1 MSPLVTLPYQ
11 LEDGVD
17 LALGSEVIGNLNSIL
32 AVLNGGI
39 RYDNLDSNPDFP
51 GTCISSTVG
60 RRLPTA
66 SIEDDAVTAAKLAD
80 ATSDVDDALR
90 AVTGDHVRLEAIG
103 KKHINTLSKLTYGQ
117 LDLLVQST
125 PFSMALAGAFNGSL
139 ISSGVFLLSSS
150 VERSTTGANYT
161 FTIRAMAVSNG
172 VGATVRM
179 LSQTATATT
188 TPIPTAS
195 YVLLAA
201 YLADTT
207 YNPASPYTFAGNLVT
222 IALKIA

>member
-103 KKHINTLSKLTYGQ
+103 KKHINTLSKLTYSQ
-117 LDLLVQST
+117 LDILAQTTAVSFTCAVQISNSLNST
-125 PFSMALAGAFNGSL
+125 GAQL
-139 ISSGVFLLSSS
+139 ISHS
-150 VERSTTGANYT
+150 VERATSGANYVFNVRASGVANG
-161 FTIRAMAVSNG
+161 FTPIR
-172 VGATVRM
+172 VGA
-179 LSQTATATT
+179 QTSISPA
-188 TPIPTAS
+188 TPIPSAS
-195 YVLLAA
+195 YLLVAA
-201 YLADTT
+201 YLADVT
-207 YNPASPYTFAGNLVT
+207 YNTGTGAFTANLITV
-222 IALKIA
+222 ALKIA